1 MDLTITPAAQTFIRR
16 MIRFNGGEAGAG
28 FRLVVSP
35 GGCSGLNAQF
45 TVEPSPRVG
54 DSVIEYEGVRL
65 FLPAESRMLLSG
77 ATVDFA
83 DTPTESGLV
92 FRHANGGACGCSS
105 STVPTP
111 PGIATVDPA
120 SITRKH

>member
-1 MDLTITPAAQTFIRR
+1 MNLSITPAAKAFIAR
-16 MIRFNGGEAGAG
+16 MIRFNGGAPGAG

-35 GGCSGLNAQF
+35 GGCSGLNSEF
-45 TVEPSPRVG
+45 TVEATPRAG
-54 DSVIEYEGVRL
+54 DSVVEDDGVRL

-92 FRHANGGACGCSS
+92 FRQANGGACGCSS
-105 STVPTP
+105 TAQAPA
-111 PGIATVDPA
+111 GFATVEVA
-120 SITRKH
+120 SIARKH